1 MTVTKRDA
9 SGDSGRPA
17 QSGGLISP
25 AASSSS
31 GAPQGPA
38 PSASTGGSQ
47 ANGTLS
53 VTPDPV
59 NLGRQS
65 TGQITLAAS
74 GGSVSWS
81 ASTSSGRLGLS
92 SNQGTLRA
100 GQSVTVTVNVTRD
113 NGNSGSGYVVV
124 DWNPVSPVAAAEPDA
139 SPQTSQDVQ
148 VSWSATVTTS
158 PSPSA
163 VGPSPSLSP
172 SPSPSPSASGSGGT
186 SPSEPDSSSPQSGS
200 S

>member
-1 MTVTKRDA
+1 M
-9 SGDSGRPA
+9 
-17 QSGGLISP
+17 
-25 AASSSS
+25 AASSVRRADIP
-31 GAPQGPA
+31 GRLQLVGRAPGPA

-74 GGSVSWS
+74 GGPVSWS

-92 SNQGTLRA
+92 SNQGALRA

-124 DWNPVSPVAAAEPDA
+124 DWNPVSPVSAAEPGA
-139 SPQTSQDVQ
+139 SRRRARTCR
-148 VSWSATVTTS
+148 SAGR
-158 PSPSA
+158 PR
-163 VGPSPSLSP
+163 
-172 SPSPSPSASGSGGT
+172 
-186 SPSEPDSSSPQSGS
+186 
-200 S
+200 

>member
-1 MTVTKRDA
+1 MPLLTQRKRFHNWP
-9 SGDSGRPA
+9 SYVP
-17 QSGGLISP
+17 
-25 AASSSS
+25 SS
-31 GAPQGPA
+31 GEE
-38 PSASTGGSQ
+38 SSYYSSTGGSQ
-47 ANGTLS
+47 ADGTLS

-59 NLGRQS
+59 NLGSQS

-74 GGSVSWS
+74 GGPVSWS

-92 SNQGTLRA
+92 SDQGTLQA
-100 GQSVTVTVNVTRD
+100 GQSVTVTVNVTRH
-113 NGNSGSGYVVV
+113 NGNGGSGYVVV

-163 VGPSPSLSP
+163 ASPSRPVAVRPVAVCLRLGRYV
-172 SPSPSPSASGSGGT
+172 AV
-186 SPSEPDSSSPQSGS
+186 
-200 S
+200 